1 MVRPRLMW
9 KMPDRLPLPGESWD
23 NVGSNLHRGAIRS
36 VCGSVPRNGCFRGY
50 HTNTARGESKTPI
63 SRNRGEIGGKA
74 REHIP
79 RELIERDSKNGFYL
93 GRRFDRRKWRDVPI
107 LEARAHNPKVVG
119 SNPAPATKSYKPRP
133 GKQAGLFTARG
144 NFQVWNVYTATC
156 LSALWK
162 GPVSRL
168 SGPKAHWG
176 AHTAPE
182 VFEEGGTKRP
192 LLTGS
197 LPVLRY

>member
-1 MVRPRLMW
+1 
-9 KMPDRLPLPGESWD
+9 MPDRLPFPGESWD

-107 LEARAHNPKVVG
+107 LETRTHNPKVVG
-119 SNPAPATKSYKPRP
+119 SNPAPATKTSGQTHSLAFFYCLSPWANHGQMEPSEVFSGGFFDASVIPRKPRSM
-133 GKQAGLFTARG
+133 GK
-144 NFQVWNVYTATC
+144 
-156 LSALWK
+156 LWAK
-162 GPVSRL
+162 MHGTIGERLLINGSRWTVC
-168 SGPKAHWG
+168 PRFAH
-176 AHTAPE
+176 E
-182 VFEEGGTKRP
+182 
-192 LLTGS
+192 
-197 LPVLRY
+197 

>member
-1 MVRPRLMW
+1 
-9 KMPDRLPLPGESWD
+9 MPDRLPFPGESWD

-107 LEARAHNPKVVG
+107 LETRTHNPKVVG
-119 SNPAPATKSYKPRP
+119 SNPAPATKIKSLTCENGQGFFIAGEFFDRKSLPR
-133 GKQAGLFTARG
+133 GLFFDPRKG
-144 NFQVWNVYTATC
+144 VWES
-156 LSALWK
+156 LKSRFP
-162 GPVSRL
+162 GPFFLFWR
-168 SGPKAHWG
+168 
-176 AHTAPE
+176 
-182 VFEEGGTKRP
+182 
-192 LLTGS
+192 
-197 LPVLRY
+197 

>member
-1 MVRPRLMW
+1 
-9 KMPDRLPLPGESWD
+9 MPDRLPFPGESWD

-107 LEARAHNPKVVG
+107 LETRTHNPEAVG
-119 SNPAPATKSYKPRP
+119 SNPAPATSNLRSGLGLIFFVGSTAKQPPFYSQNFFLSRKKRAVLLGDQKS
-133 GKQAGLFTARG
+133 
-144 NFQVWNVYTATC
+144 
-156 LSALWK
+156 
-162 GPVSRL
+162 
-168 SGPKAHWG
+168 H
-176 AHTAPE
+176 
-182 VFEEGGTKRP
+182 
-192 LLTGS
+192 
-197 LPVLRY
+197 

>member
-1 MVRPRLMW
+1 
-9 KMPDRLPLPGESWD
+9 MPDRLPFPGESLD

-107 LEARAHNPKVVG
+107 LETRTHNPKVVG
-119 SNPAPATKSYKPRP
+119 SNPAPATKIKSLTCEN
-133 GKQAGLFTARG
+133 GQGFFIAGEFFGR
-144 NFQVWNVYTATC
+144 
-156 LSALWK
+156 K
-162 GPVSRL
+162 
-168 SGPKAHWG
+168 
-176 AHTAPE
+176 
-182 VFEEGGTKRP
+182 
-192 LLTGS
+192 S
-197 LPVLRY
+197 LPLRPFPTRKRAFRQGRKSRPKSSYYLSRG

>member
-1 MVRPRLMW
+1 
-9 KMPDRLPLPGESWD
+9 MPDRLPFPGESWD

-107 LEARAHNPKVVG
+107 LETRTHNPKVVG
-119 SNPAPATKSYKPRP
+119 STAAIGSLLSR
-133 GKQAGLFTARG
+133 LARG
-144 NFQVWNVYTATC
+144 
-156 LSALWK
+156 
-162 GPVSRL
+162 SRL
-168 SGPKAHWG
+168 PEGPNVLLRSKNPRSLDASESGSWAAALAAVNVNNKNNKKDLFIRNILGRP
-176 AHTAPE
+176 
-182 VFEEGGTKRP
+182 FRP
-192 LLTGS
+192 LFHAAK
-197 LPVLRY
+197 LPRIREKLC

>member
-1 MVRPRLMW
+1 
-9 KMPDRLPLPGESWD
+9 MPDRLPFPGESWD

-74 REHIP
+74 RERIP

-107 LEARAHNPKVVG
+107 LETRTHNPKVVG
-119 SNPAPATKSYKPRP
+119 SNPAPATKITALTCENGQGFFIAGEFFDRKSLPR
-133 GKQAGLFTARG
+133 GLFSGSRKG
-144 NFQVWNVYTATC
+144 VWEPTE
-156 LSALWK
+156 
-162 GPVSRL
+162 SRL
-168 SGPKAHWG
+168 PD
-176 AHTAPE
+176 
-182 VFEEGGTKRP
+182 P
-192 LLTGS
+192 LYLS
-197 LPVLRY
+197 DR

>member
-1 MVRPRLMW
+1 
-9 KMPDRLPLPGESWD
+9 MPDRLPFPGESWD

-107 LEARAHNPKVVG
+107 LETRTHNPKVAG
-119 SNPAPATKSYKPRP
+119 SNPAPATKRYSRSASFF
-133 GKQAGLFTARG
+133 QAAGLLSFLGTMSVEGTFARVP
-144 NFQVWNVYTATC
+144 FQ
-156 LSALWK
+156 
-162 GPVSRL
+162 
-168 SGPKAHWG
+168 
-176 AHTAPE
+176 
-182 VFEEGGTKRP
+182 GTFRGTSPP
-192 LLTGS
+192 LL
-197 LPVLRY
+197 PRCPAVLRR

>member
-1 MVRPRLMW
+1 
-9 KMPDRLPLPGESWD
+9 MPDRLPFPCGSWD

-107 LEARAHNPKVVG
+107 LETRTHNPEVVG
-119 SNPAPATKSYKPRP
+119 SNPAPATMKLAGRKQRFRP
-133 GKQAGLFTARG
+133 FLYSGDRLHGSSRVLIATDSASRSARHRFESWSAF
-144 NFQVWNVYTATC
+144 NAFSRASRIMDFA
-156 LSALWK
+156 LSSSSF
-162 GPVSRL
+162 VRMTT
-168 SGPKAHWG
+168 WG
-176 AHTAPE
+176 ILA
-182 VFEEGGTKRP
+182 F
-192 LLTGS
+192 
-197 LPVLRY
+197 